1 MKNKKQ
7 AKILA
12 SGVYQAIKNK
22 QKKEVDS
29 VVDNFVVYLKEKR
42 LMATLPGVIEELEA
56 LYFEEQGII
65 KAQISAKTDLR
76 AKNIEAIEEIL
87 NKKTGQKIITEQ
99 VKDDEVLG
107 GVVVKYNDKIIDMSL
122 KRQLNNLAKQLSN

>member
-65 KAQISAKTDLR
+65 KAQISAKTDLP